1 MTLGITFQR
10 VHDVKTLGFHQ
21 LLGLGALF
29 GMEAGNRWLI
39 A

>member
-1 MTLGITFQR
+1 MIVGSQFQR
-10 VHDVKTLGFHQ
+10 VHDVQALGVYQ